1 MRVGLIVLSGTGPS
15 GDLSLE
21 GTQQR
26 EISLDFNAGKGLQ
39 VAGVKGF
46 FLGRHFSIGLFQFSH
61 LLGELY

>member
-26 EISLDFNAGKGLQ
+26 EIWINFGLEKVLH
-39 VAGVKGF
+39 VAG
-46 FLGRHFSIGLFQFSH
+46 SD
-61 LLGELY
+61 LYKYL